1 MSQLFSFPLT
11 ADASAFD
18 NVTSSGSGVAAW
30 SSSAG
35 LGGTTGGLSCTA
47 AGSGSAAYGDYVFG
61 ALTSIT
67 DFRFRFYVTDVSLTL
82 GAVDEFSML
91 WLERATGGIVHCSLN
106 YLQASGVRYFKH
118 SIGNDAGSPT
128 TENVAVTNFPQW
140 VELYVHRAAT
150 NVSAD
155 GSSTLYFGGGTYSST
170 GEVVSTISSIDN
182 YDTFQ
187 LIAKF
192 RIGMISG
199 VDTGTS
205 GVMYFDEI
213 IARNDSTAIGP
224 NNTAPVLTAIGN
236 HRAVK
241 GRAKLIVIVPTDT
254 DSNLTKIAYLCDEAK
269 GDWDCTLSGSAS
281 VTTGS
286 KPSHTF
292 EVTGTHAEIV
302 ATAATS
308 TFTPTINTGSD
319 TTCQI
324 TITDASAATD
334 SETFTV
340 ECYGARVYGSTQAG
354 INATLATL
362 GLTHDTA
369 EGATV
374 EMTSVDSGDR
384 TDVDGS
390 VVTFV
395 DNAAPT
401 ADAGPGQS
409 VVVGQLVTLDGTG
422 SSDPEDDTLTYQWTL
437 VDEPTGSSVSLDDDT
452 AAQPTFTPTHPGD
465 YSFTLVV
472 NDGTTDSAADGV
484 TIAAAVGERVSASV
498 ASVMKA
504 RRRNLVHSP
513 LRNRYRWRT

>member
-1 MSQLFSFPLT
+1 MAELFNLTFPTDLSEFT
-11 ADASAFD
+11 STVTDSGDMAQNSA
-18 NVTSSGSGVAAW
+18 
-30 SSSAG
+30 AG
-35 LGGTTGGLSCTA
+35 LGGTTGGVRYTIDDTTA
-47 AGSGSAAYGDYVFG
+47 IYGLKDFTALG
-61 ALTSIT
+61 ASPT
-67 DFRFRFYVTDVSLTL
+67 DFRYRFYFDFGSLTTSSGNDFVL
-82 GAVDEFSML
+82 CNI
-91 WLERATGGIVHCSLN
+91 ERATGGIVESSISLKN
-106 YLQASGVRYFKH
+106 VSGTLKFNHKLLT
-118 SIGNDAGSPT
+118 DAGSPT
-128 TENVAVTNFPQW
+128 SNDVTIGATSGY
-140 VELYVHRAAT
+140 VEVWITKAT
-150 NVSAD
+150 TNSSAD
-155 GSSTLYFGGGTYSST
+155 ATSKMYINGSLSD
-170 GEVVSTISSIDN
+170 TISGLDL
-182 YDTFQ
+182 YDAFE
-187 LIAKF
+187 LIARM
-192 RIGMISG
+192 RIGAVG
-199 VDTGTS
+199 GLDAGTS
-205 GVMYFDEI
+205 GSFDLDEMVS
-213 IARNDSTAIGP
+213 RNDSTVIGA